1 MWASVYAFGSH
12 LALVG
17 PTHYMARSSAFTHSL
32 YIASTKRRYMRP
44 AEAPPPLQPLH
55 SLYILYSYSCTALH
69 VHPLQLYISLYSTPL
84 TIHERVAAR
93 ETHGYYLYPQTDT

>member
-55 SLYILYSYSCTALH
+55 SLYSLYTA
-69 VHPLQLYISLYSTPL
+69 LQLYILYTVYIPL
-84 TIHERVAAR
+84 QHPSAVPPSAV
-93 ETHGYYLYPQTDT
+93 GSDPGV